1 MLKHKVKV
9 AGSNNYYKE
18 QGVNISCLSSNKAFI
33 TNKSVDCGGWPDS
46 MRKERE
52 RVRKITV

>member
-1 MLKHKVKV
+1 MENIERERERDVNQMLQHKHKVKV

-33 TNKSVDCGGWPDS
+33 T
-46 MRKERE
+46 
-52 RVRKITV
+52 I